1 LTLETGHI
9 DDPARVSWME
19 DRRESAVG
27 HDSMT
32 RSRALATVVKAET
45 FERFMAMRFPGK
57 KRFGSEGAESLYA
70 LIQRVLDRAVAA
82 GVREVVVGTMHRG
95 RLGLMSHSFGQPLQ
109 QLFARMKGA
118 YPMSA
123 SGQAADVP
131 YHLGLVGEYVT
142 PAGRLTLRLLPNPSR
157 VVVRRHSDRRPRC
170 CPSFCTPTRVSWHR
184 GSWLRRCNFP
194 ISPDITSVAQSI

>member
-1 LTLETGHI
+1 MAWIE
-9 DDPARVSWME
+9 S
-19 DRRESAVG
+19 RRESSAA
-27 HDSMT
+27 HENAT

-118 YPMSA
+118 YPLQCIGAGRGRSLPSRASSA
-123 SGQAADVP
+123 SM
-131 YHLGLVGEYVT
+131 
-142 PAGRLTLRLLPNPSR
+142 
-157 VVVRRHSDRRPRC
+157 
-170 CPSFCTPTRVSWHR
+170 
-184 GSWLRRCNFP
+184 
-194 ISPDITSVAQSI
+194 